1 MSAESDD
8 PRELDLPPRWPAW
21 QQHAKLE
28 YLTVNLSRADL
39 FRTIV
44 LETRTDVEP
53 ADVDA
58 TSRFTKADLAR
69 IALRLGVFR

>member
-1 MSAESDD
+1 MSAAPDD
-8 PRELDLPPRWPAW
+8 PRDVELPVRWSTWPRPARV
-21 QQHAKLE
+21 E

-44 LETRTDVEP
+44 LETRTDAEP
-53 ADVDA
+53 DDVDA
-58 TSRFTKADLAR
+58 TSRFSKDDLAR